1 MGSITKPKE
10 LSGRRA
16 TAQRRILLDLI
27 QQAGDHVDADELYR
41 RARSQEHSISLST
54 VYRNL
59 NILVEQD
66 KVRRIV
72 CGSTFDRYDAKTEQ
86 HYHFICQECRLI
98 MDVEMPFEESL
109 NERINSTHR
118 FKAVGHQIQFFGICE
133 TCLNV

>member
-1 MGSITKPKE
+1 MKDKAKYKRSK
-10 LSGRRA
+10 
-16 TAQRRILLDLI
+16 QRERILGILLNTDRHPAAAWIYDQLR
-27 QQAGDHVDADELYR
+27 GEF
-41 RARSQEHSISLST
+41 SNLSMGT

-98 MDVEMPFEESL
+98 MDVEMPFDESL

>member
-1 MGSITKPKE
+1 MKDKAKYKRSK
-10 LSGRRA
+10 
-16 TAQRRILLDLI
+16 QRERILGILLNTDRHPAAAWIYDQLR
-27 QQAGDHVDADELYR
+27 GEF
-41 RARSQEHSISLST
+41 SNLSMGT

>member
-1 MGSITKPKE
+1 MKDKAKYKRSK
-10 LSGRRA
+10 
-16 TAQRRILLDLI
+16 QRERILGILLNTDRHPAAAWIYDQLR
-27 QQAGDHVDADELYR
+27 GEF
-41 RARSQEHSISLST
+41 SNLSMGT

-98 MDVEMPFEESL
+98 MDVEMPFDESL

-133 TCLNV
+133 ACLNV

>member
-1 MGSITKPKE
+1 MKDKAKYKRSK
-10 LSGRRA
+10 
-16 TAQRRILLDLI
+16 QRERILGILLNTDRHPAAAWIYDQLR
-27 QQAGDHVDADELYR
+27 GEF
-41 RARSQEHSISLST
+41 SNLSMGT

-72 CGSTFDRYDAKTEQ
+72 CGSTFDRYDANTEQ

-98 MDVEMPFEESL
+98 MDVEMPFDESL